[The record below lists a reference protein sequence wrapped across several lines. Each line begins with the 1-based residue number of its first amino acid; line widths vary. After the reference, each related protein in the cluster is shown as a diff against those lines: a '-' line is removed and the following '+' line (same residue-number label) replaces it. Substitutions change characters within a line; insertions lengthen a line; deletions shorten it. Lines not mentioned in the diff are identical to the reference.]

1 MADNQDV
8 NVTATENLVPAATE
22 VFQNEVESV
31 AYSADDL
38 AKAREQE
45 KAKLYPQMEKMKEE
59 LATLKKAR
67 EEELAKE
74 AERANA
80 RAAKKAEEAAKA
92 KQKEEEE
99 LSVKELLTKKEQEWQ
114 SQLEN
119 ERLERER
126 AFALLEQEREFQE
139 LIIIVK
145 DRLEQERDSIVPELI
160 DLISGNTKD
169 EIEQSITMLKE
180 KVCKHFF
187 VCTSRRCKQQSNKWQ
202 ELESQAP
209 AAGPLDNDSSQ
220 QSYTLL
226 IQFRDLSMADYAK
239 QRAKL
244 LGTAASNRGQGLFDP
259 LIPSKTN

>member
-1 MADNQDV
+1 MADNQV
-8 NVTATENLVPAATE
+8 EVTASENLVPAATE

-31 AYSADDL
+31 AYSAEDI

-67 EEELAKE
+67 EEELAKK
-74 AERANA
+74 AERDAERN
-80 RAAKKAEEAAKA
+80 AKKAEEALKA

-99 LSVKELLTKKEQEWQ
+99 LSVKELLSKKEQEWQ
-114 SQLEN
+114 SQLEA

-126 AFALLEQEREFQE
+126 AFAMLEKEREFQE
-139 LIIIVK
+139 LNNYRQG
-145 DRLEQERDSIVPELI
+145 RLEQERDNIVPELI

-169 EIEQSITMLKE
+169 EIEQSISMLKE
-180 KVCKHFF
+180 KSASISSSVQQAMQ
-187 VCTSRRCKQQSNKWQ
+187 TAKQQMAGTRITN
-202 ELESQAP
+202 P

-220 QSYTLL
+220 QSLTPDS
-226 IQFRDLSMADYAK
+226 IRDLSMAEYAK

-244 LGTAASNRGQGLFDP
+244 LGTAASNRGQGLFDR
-259 LIPSKTN
+259 

>member
-1 MADNQDV
+1 MADNQLE
-8 NVTATENLVPAATE
+8 VTATENLVPAATE

-67 EEELAKE
+67 EEEVAKE
-74 AERANA
+74 TA
-80 RAAKKAEEAAKA
+80 RATAREAKKAEEALKA

-99 LSVKELLTKKEQEWQ
+99 LSVKELLSKKEQEWQ
-114 SQLEN
+114 SQLEA

-126 AFALLEQEREFQE
+126 AFAMLEKEREFQE
-139 LIIIVK
+139 LNNYRQG
-145 DRLEQERDSIVPELI
+145 RLEQERDNIVPELI

-169 EIEQSITMLKE
+169 EIEQSISMLKE
-180 KVCKHFF
+180 KSASISSSVQQAMQ
-187 VCTSRRCKQQSNKWQ
+187 TAKQQMAGTRITN
-202 ELESQAP
+202 P

-220 QSYTLL
+220 QSLTPDS
-226 IQFRDLSMADYAK
+226 IRDLSMAEYAK

-244 LGTAASNRGQGLFDP
+244 LGTAASNRGQGLFDR
-259 LIPSKTN
+259 

>member
-1 MADNQDV
+1 MADNQD
-8 NVTATENLVPAATE
+8 NVLTAEDNNLINAATD

-31 AYSADDL
+31 AYSADDI

-74 AERANA
+74 AERVAA
-80 RAAKKAEEAAKA
+80 RNAKKAEEALKA

-99 LSVKELLTKKEQEWQ
+99 LSVKELLSKKEQEWQ
-114 SQLEN
+114 SQLEA

-126 AFALLEQEREFQE
+126 AFAMLEKEREFQE
-139 LIIIVK
+139 LNNYRQG
-145 DRLEQERDSIVPELI
+145 RLEQERDNIVPELI
-160 DLISGNTKD
+160 DLINGNTKE

-180 KVCKHFF
+180 KSASISSSVQQAMQ
-187 VCTSRRCKQQSNKWQ
+187 TAKQQMAGTRIT
-202 ELESQAP
+202 AP

-220 QSYTLL
+220 QSLTPDS
-226 IQFRDLSMADYAK
+226 IRDLSMAEYAK

-244 LGTAASNRGQGLFDP
+244 LGTAASNRGQGLFDR
-259 LIPSKTN
+259 